1 MNRYSSKKIDFCQ
14 ATLAKAP
21 ESVALHFWEM
31 KTKETDLSLQEE
43 MARSMLLDLK
53 ARRKEARRRVSC
65 AWASV
70 VRSASKNT

>member
-1 MNRYSSKKIDFCQ
+1 MKHTSKKTEFS
-14 ATLAKAP
+14 LRVLNLAP
-21 ESVALHFWEM
+21 EELVLKFWEA
-31 KTKETDLSLQEE
+31 KTKESDLSLQEE

-70 VRSASKNT
+70 LRVVNK